1 MNVTQVSSRPNV
13 AKWGWGILLVVSAL
27 LVLNGVA
34 LYFISASPTTFEQDT
49 GVSMAAVRQAFPT
62 VADHVVREG
71 QIISVLLASMG
82 LMAVVVALEGYR
94 VGNRWAWM
102 AMWILVGMLAFFA
115 FGFLVSADRPDI
127 GGFYLLLVA
136 VTLVGQLLAR
146 TGLSSND

>member
-1 MNVTQVSSRPNV
+1 MNVTHVSSRPNV

-49 GVSMAAVRQAFPT
+49 SVSMSAVRQAFPT

>member
-1 MNVTQVSSRPNV
+1 MNVTHVSSRPNV
-13 AKWGWGILLVVSAL
+13 AKWSWGILLVVSAL

-94 VGNRWAWM
+94 VGNVDSGRY
-102 AMWILVGMLAFFA
+102 V
-115 FGFLVSADRPDI
+115 GFLRIWVPCIRRSSRHWGLLPAPGSRHV
-127 GGFYLLLVA
+127 GGPTAGAHRA
-136 VTLVGQLLAR
+136 VFK
-146 TGLSSND
+146 